1 MYIYKRLQQLDST
14 LLSTSPALSLEAANI
29 ANEPCFSDAEIH
41 KVDGL
46 VAESKDLG
54 LLVQP
59 SKEWQQNCAAVQAQL
74 LDQSDPRRL
83 SAAQVQRLK
92 QSVASRQ
99 QQQVLQH
106 KAGKNKL
113 SRHDMLLKIAQS
125 RRKGTS

>member
-29 ANEPCFSDAEIH
+29 ANEPCFSDAEIQ

-74 LDQSDPRRL
+74 LDPRRL

>member
-1 MYIYKRLQQLDST
+1 MCKRLQQLDST
-14 LLSTSPALSLEAANI
+14 LLSTSPALTPEAANI
-29 ANEPCFSDAEIH
+29 ANELCFSDAELQ
-41 KVDGL
+41 KVNGL
-46 VAESKDLG
+46 VAESIDLG

-59 SKEWQQNCAAVQAQL
+59 SKEWRQSFAAAQAQL
-74 LDQSDPRRL
+74 LNQSDSRRL

-92 QSVASRQ
+92 QSALSQQ
-99 QQQVLQH
+99 QQQVLQL

>member
-1 MYIYKRLQQLDST
+1 MYKRLQQLDST
-14 LLSTSPALSLEAANI
+14 LLSTSPALSLEAASI
-29 ANEPCFSDAEIH
+29 ANEPCFSDAELQ

-46 VAESKDLG
+46 VAESVDLG

-59 SKEWQQNCAAVQAQL
+59 SQEWQQNFAAAQTQL
-74 LDQSDPRRL
+74 LDQSDSRRL

-99 QQQVLQH
+99 QQQLLQH
-106 KAGKNKL
+106 KAGKSKL

-125 RRKGTS
+125 RRMGTS

>member
-1 MYIYKRLQQLDST
+1 MYKRLQQLDST
-14 LLSTSPALSLEAANI
+14 LLSSSPALSLEAANI
-29 ANEPCFSDAEIH
+29 VNESCFSDAELQ
-41 KVDGL
+41 KVYGL
-46 VAESKDLG
+46 VTESIDLD

-59 SKEWQQNCAAVQAQL
+59 SQEWQQNFAAVQAQL

-83 SAAQVQRLK
+83 SAAQVQRLR

-106 KAGKNKL
+106 KAGKSKL

-125 RRKGTS
+125 RRQGKF

>member
-1 MYIYKRLQQLDST
+1 MCKRLQQLDST

-29 ANEPCFSDAEIH
+29 ANEPCLSDTELQKI
-41 KVDGL
+41 DGL
-46 VAESKDLG
+46 VAESIDLG

-59 SKEWQQNCAAVQAQL
+59 SQEWQQNFAAAQAQL
-74 LDQSDPRRL
+74 IDQSDPQRL
-83 SAAQVQRLK
+83 SAAQVKRLK

-125 RRKGTS
+125 RRMGTS